1 MLDKKRYTVTAALPY
16 ANGPLHLGHLSGA
29 YLPADIYV
37 RYLRLMKKEVVFVC
51 GSDEHGAAI
60 SIRAKKEGITP
71 REIVDKYHK
80 LNAETFK
87 KLGISFDVYHRTSD
101 KLHHE
106 TAQAFFKTLEGMG
119 SELELKVEEQFYDA
133 TFKQFLADRFI
144 VGTCPNCG
152 NEEAYGD
159 QCEKCGSTLSPD
171 ELKNPRS
178 ILSNE
183 TPVKK
188 ETKHW
193 YFKLENHAEWLA
205 EWLNKGR
212 LNGLVH
218 HDVATWREHV
228 LGACNSWLTSGLRPR
243 AITRDLDWGIP
254 VPAEGAE
261 GKVLYVWFDAPIGY
275 ISATKAWAAEKG
287 KRWEDYWQSEDAE
300 LVHFIGKD
308 NIVFHCIVFPAMLKA
323 HGQYNL
329 PVCVP
334 ANQFLNFE
342 GRKFSKS
349 KNWGIEQHRY
359 LIDFEA
365 FRNKEDA
372 LRFYLALNMPENR
385 DADFRWDEFIEAN
398 DNFLVAN
405 IGNFVNRALV
415 LSNKYFNNVS
425 QALDLEQPLF
435 CLAEQSSYSVGE
447 ILDLLLEQVDY
458 YQADMEAYEFRK
470 ALKTA
475 LQISTMGNG
484 LLQFNAPWTVYK
496 TEPQSP
502 IISNTI
508 AMSIEIAAVLAH
520 IFEPFVPKASAHLL
534 QMLGL
539 EQFDLPQLIESLKAK
554 KQYVSQGHQLAEPG
568 LLFDKIQDVK
578 NPAIL
583 QLIENQKNILKAIME
598 KEAQEAKE
606 AAAAEAA
613 NKAHTLNANIAYD
626 DFAKLDL
633 RVATIVEAEK
643 VEKADKLLKLTLD
656 LGFEKRT
663 VVSGIA
669 LHYKP
674 EEIIGQQVLLLANL
688 EPRKLRGIESQ
699 GMILMAEN
707 AEGKLCFVSPTVANW
722 ANGASVK

>member
-133 TFKQFLADRFI
+133 KFQQFLADRFI

-228 LGACNSWLTSGLRPR
+228 LGACFMFGLMRLLVTFRPQR
-243 AITRDLDWGIP
+243 LGRR
-254 VPAEGAE
+254 
-261 GKVLYVWFDAPIGY
+261 
-275 ISATKAWAAEKG
+275 
-287 KRWEDYWQSEDAE
+287 KRE
-300 LVHFIGKD
+300 
-308 NIVFHCIVFPAMLKA
+308 
-323 HGQYNL
+323 
-329 PVCVP
+329 
-334 ANQFLNFE
+334 
-342 GRKFSKS
+342 
-349 KNWGIEQHRY
+349 
-359 LIDFEA
+359 
-365 FRNKEDA
+365 
-372 LRFYLALNMPENR
+372 
-385 DADFRWDEFIEAN
+385 
-398 DNFLVAN
+398 
-405 IGNFVNRALV
+405 
-415 LSNKYFNNVS
+415 
-425 QALDLEQPLF
+425 
-435 CLAEQSSYSVGE
+435 SVGRITGSRKRLNWC
-447 ILDLLLEQVDY
+447 IL
-458 YQADMEAYEFRK
+458 
-470 ALKTA
+470 
-475 LQISTMGNG
+475 
-484 LLQFNAPWTVYK
+484 
-496 TEPQSP
+496 
-502 IISNTI
+502 
-508 AMSIEIAAVLAH
+508 
-520 IFEPFVPKASAHLL
+520 
-534 QMLGL
+534 
-539 EQFDLPQLIESLKAK
+539 
-554 KQYVSQGHQLAEPG
+554 
-568 LLFDKIQDVK
+568 
-578 NPAIL
+578 
-583 QLIENQKNILKAIME
+583 
-598 KEAQEAKE
+598 
-606 AAAAEAA
+606 
-613 NKAHTLNANIAYD
+613 
-626 DFAKLDL
+626 
-633 RVATIVEAEK
+633 
-643 VEKADKLLKLTLD
+643 
-656 LGFEKRT
+656 
-663 VVSGIA
+663 
-669 LHYKP
+669 
-674 EEIIGQQVLLLANL
+674 
-688 EPRKLRGIESQ
+688 
-699 GMILMAEN
+699 
-707 AEGKLCFVSPTVANW
+707 
-722 ANGASVK
+722 